1 MTYKRM
7 NEPHSTH
14 EGNHRMDRASEQR
27 EFRLQQIK
35 GGAVEDIEA
44 YTTRTVRRNPPTIG
58 AVSAGGGGAT
68 AGVRPGPK
76 IRGSSNARPTPLS
89 FFRNLPPPP
98 VTNPTH
104 LQPPPAGNS
113 RGCGPPS

>member
-58 AVSAGGGGAT
+58 AVSAGEGGAT
-68 AGVRPGPK
+68 AGVRREEK
-76 IRGSSNARPTPLS
+76 FRGTFNDRPNLFS
-89 FFRNLPPPP
+89 YFRIHRSRT
-98 VTNPTH
+98 VTHTTH
-104 LQPPPAGNS
+104 RHSETVA
-113 RGCGPPS
+113 

>member
-58 AVSAGGGGAT
+58 AVSAGEGGAT
-68 AGVRPGPK
+68 AGVGREEK
-76 IRGSSNARPTPLS
+76 IRGTSTDKPNPISLL
-89 FFRNLPPPP
+89 RNHRSRT
-98 VTNPTH
+98 VNNTTH
-104 LQPPPAGNS
+104 HQPATATD
-113 RGCGPPS
+113 

>member
-58 AVSAGGGGAT
+58 AVSAGEGGAT
-68 AGVRPGPK
+68 AGLRREEK
-76 IRGSSNARPTPLS
+76 IRGTLNHKPNLMSY
-89 FFRNLPPPP
+89 FRNHPPRTLNNT
-98 VTNPTH
+98 TNSH
-104 LQPPPAGNS
+104 
-113 RGCGPPS
+113 